1 MIRKTGF
8 RKKAGKFFAILASAA
23 MVVTSIPMNYG
34 YAKADSVQA
43 DSAVV
48 KIASETSTVEKNA
61 SDVAVLKKIIAEQ
74 KERGADVSE
83 DLDSD
88 EYVWKEIDGEKRLT
102 EIFWD
107 NKNLQGDIS
116 FVGLEK
122 LVSIYCGLNHL
133 IELNITKNTELT
145 SLYCTSNNLKKLDI
159 SKNIKLKQLWCE
171 NLKINELDVT
181 NNTSLIYLFCGY
193 NALKDID
200 VSKNTLLQT
209 LGCYG
214 QDIKEL
220 DVSNNTNLTELLC
233 YRNQLTELDIS
244 KNDKLEWLWC
254 HSNQLTELNISKN
267 TNLTEL
273 YCDSNQLT
281 ELDISKNDKL
291 EWLWCHSNQLTELN
305 ISKNTNLK
313 NLNCT
318 SNQLTELDVSKN
330 INLTEINCAS
340 NQLTG
345 LDVSQNIN
353 LTKLNCASNQLTGLD
368 VSQNINL
375 TKLNCASNQ
384 LTGLDV
390 SQNVNLTNLNCASNQ
405 LTGLDVSQN
414 INLTNFDCSSNQLN
428 ELNVL
433 NNLKLAYLL
442 CHNNKL
448 TTLDISKCEKLI
460 GCGNGEK
467 DENNQIKLL
476 CDDNVTVIGG
486 KVATPTPI
494 PTEVPKGNMD
504 KFTVGFNYVADDSW
518 QERTWE
524 DNTIEVTGDGS
535 YVISYTANL
544 DTNDIYLM
552 YLNTNLYNGSLNK
565 DFKFN
570 LTNVTIGSTS
580 YNVDNKGSWGFADNN
595 IENEYRYNIVNP
607 MMGPV
612 SDDGITPA
620 DPNIT
625 SIDKIGVAPAKKGD
639 VISIY
644 FVVSGMGE
652 KESDEPSLVPTQ
664 EPSISPTVKPKV
676 TPSVKPTEIPI
687 ASPTVTP
694 TQVPTESPSITPTAS
709 PSIAPTV
716 IPSTTPTEEPKA
728 TPTVKP
734 TEVPTVT
741 PTAAPAKK
749 AKSTINAKNTYKKY
763 LGDNKFKL
771 NAKTNSDGT
780 VKYKSSNTNVVKV
793 SSKGEITIVGCGE
806 AKVTISVKATDDYK
820 AVSKKV
826 TIKVLPETVQ
836 NFKVKAL
843 SGGKVKCTWKGK
855 STKNTNCQIQ
865 YSLNK
870 QFKNVKTFASKPS
883 LKSGSY
889 KGKGLKKGKTYYLRI
904 RAIAKSG
911 GKSYTGKWSKT
922 IKVKVK

>member
-34 YAKADSVQA
+34 YAKADSVQV

-267 TNLTEL
+267 TNL
-273 YCDSNQLT
+273 
-281 ELDISKNDKL
+281 
-291 EWLWCHSNQLTELN
+291 
-305 ISKNTNLK
+305 K

-318 SNQLTELDVSKN
+318 SNQLTELDVSK
-330 INLTEINCAS
+330 
-340 NQLTG
+340 
-345 LDVSQNIN
+345 NIN

-375 TKLNCASNQ
+375 T
-384 LTGLDV
+384 
-390 SQNVNLTNLNCASNQ
+390 
-405 LTGLDVSQN
+405 
-414 INLTNFDCSSNQLN
+414 NFDCASNQLN

-694 TQVPTESPSITPTAS
+694 TQVPTESPSISPTAS

>member
-34 YAKADSVQA
+34 YAKADSVQV

-281 ELDISKNDKL
+281 ELNISKNTNLKNL
-291 EWLWCHSNQLTELN
+291 NCTSNQLTELN

-330 INLTEINCAS
+330 INLTEI
-340 NQLTG
+340 
-345 LDVSQNIN
+345 
-353 LTKLNCASNQLTGLD
+353 NCASNQLTGLD

>member
-34 YAKADSVQA
+34 YAKADSVQV

-267 TNLTEL
+267 TNL
-273 YCDSNQLT
+273 
-281 ELDISKNDKL
+281 
-291 EWLWCHSNQLTELN
+291 
-305 ISKNTNLK
+305 K

-330 INLTEINCAS
+330 INLTEI
-340 NQLTG
+340 
-345 LDVSQNIN
+345 
-353 LTKLNCASNQLTGLD
+353 NCASNQLTGLD

>member
-34 YAKADSVQA
+34 YAKADSVQV

-267 TNLTEL
+267 TNL
-273 YCDSNQLT
+273 
-281 ELDISKNDKL
+281 
-291 EWLWCHSNQLTELN
+291 
-305 ISKNTNLK
+305 K

-345 LDVSQNIN
+345 LDVSKNIN

-375 TKLNCASNQ
+375 T
-384 LTGLDV
+384 
-390 SQNVNLTNLNCASNQ
+390 
-405 LTGLDVSQN
+405 
-414 INLTNFDCSSNQLN
+414 NFDCASNQLN

-694 TQVPTESPSITPTAS
+694 TQVPTESPSISPTAS

-843 SGGKVKCTWKGK
+843 SGGKVKSTWKGK

>member
-34 YAKADSVQA
+34 YAKADSVQV

-267 TNLTEL
+267 TNL
-273 YCDSNQLT
+273 
-281 ELDISKNDKL
+281 
-291 EWLWCHSNQLTELN
+291 
-305 ISKNTNLK
+305 K

-330 INLTEINCAS
+330 INLTEI
-340 NQLTG
+340 
-345 LDVSQNIN
+345 
-353 LTKLNCASNQLTGLD
+353 
-368 VSQNINL
+368 
-375 TKLNCASNQ
+375 
-384 LTGLDV
+384 
-390 SQNVNLTNLNCASNQ
+390 NCASNQ

>member
-1 MIRKTGF
+1 MIRKTDL
-8 RKKAGKFFAILASAA
+8 RKKAGKFFAVMASAA
-23 MVVTSIPMNYG
+23 MVVTSIPMNYS
-34 YAKADSVQA
+34 YAKADSVQV

-281 ELDISKNDKL
+281 EL
-291 EWLWCHSNQLTELN
+291 N

-345 LDVSQNIN
+345 LDVSKNIN

-390 SQNVNLTNLNCASNQ
+390 SQN
-405 LTGLDVSQN
+405 
-414 INLTNFDCSSNQLN
+414 INLTNFDCASNQLN

-694 TQVPTESPSITPTAS
+694 TQVPTESPSISPTAS

>member
-1 MIRKTGF
+1 MIRKTDL
-8 RKKAGKFFAILASAA
+8 RKKAGKFFAVMASAA
-23 MVVTSIPMNYG
+23 MVVTSIPMNYS
-34 YAKADSVQA
+34 YAKADSVQT
-43 DSAVV
+43 DSGVV

-74 KERGADVSE
+74 KERGADVNE

-267 TNLTEL
+267 TNL
-273 YCDSNQLT
+273 
-281 ELDISKNDKL
+281 
-291 EWLWCHSNQLTELN
+291 
-305 ISKNTNLK
+305 K

-330 INLTEINCAS
+330 INLTEI
-340 NQLTG
+340 
-345 LDVSQNIN
+345 
-353 LTKLNCASNQLTGLD
+353 NCASNQLTGLD

-414 INLTNFDCSSNQLN
+414 INLTNFDCASNQLN

-694 TQVPTESPSITPTAS
+694 TQVPTESPSISPTAS

>member
-267 TNLTEL
+267 TNL
-273 YCDSNQLT
+273 
-281 ELDISKNDKL
+281 
-291 EWLWCHSNQLTELN
+291 
-305 ISKNTNLK
+305 K

-330 INLTEINCAS
+330 INLTEI
-340 NQLTG
+340 
-345 LDVSQNIN
+345 
-353 LTKLNCASNQLTGLD
+353 NCASNQLTGLD

-694 TQVPTESPSITPTAS
+694 TQVPTESPSITSTAS

>member
-267 TNLTEL
+267 TNL
-273 YCDSNQLT
+273 
-281 ELDISKNDKL
+281 
-291 EWLWCHSNQLTELN
+291 
-305 ISKNTNLK
+305 K

-330 INLTEINCAS
+330 INLTEI
-340 NQLTG
+340 
-345 LDVSQNIN
+345 
-353 LTKLNCASNQLTGLD
+353 
-368 VSQNINL
+368 
-375 TKLNCASNQ
+375 
-384 LTGLDV
+384 
-390 SQNVNLTNLNCASNQ
+390 NCASNQ

>member
-267 TNLTEL
+267 TNL
-273 YCDSNQLT
+273 
-281 ELDISKNDKL
+281 
-291 EWLWCHSNQLTELN
+291 
-305 ISKNTNLK
+305 K

-330 INLTEINCAS
+330 INLTEI
-340 NQLTG
+340 
-345 LDVSQNIN
+345 
-353 LTKLNCASNQLTGLD
+353 NCASNQLTGLD

>member
-34 YAKADSVQA
+34 YAKADSVQV

-267 TNLTEL
+267 TNL
-273 YCDSNQLT
+273 
-281 ELDISKNDKL
+281 
-291 EWLWCHSNQLTELN
+291 
-305 ISKNTNLK
+305 K

-345 LDVSQNIN
+345 LDVSKNIN

-368 VSQNINL
+368 VSKNINL

-414 INLTNFDCSSNQLN
+414 INLTNFDCASNQLN

-694 TQVPTESPSITPTAS
+694 TQVPTESPSISPTAS

>member
-34 YAKADSVQA
+34 YAKADSVQV

-281 ELDISKNDKL
+281 EL
-291 EWLWCHSNQLTELN
+291 N

-368 VSQNINL
+368 VSQN
-375 TKLNCASNQ
+375 
-384 LTGLDV
+384 
-390 SQNVNLTNLNCASNQ
+390 VNLTNLNCASNQ

-414 INLTNFDCSSNQLN
+414 INLTNFDCASNQLN

-694 TQVPTESPSITPTAS
+694 TQVPTESPSISPTAS

-793 SSKGEITIVGCGE
+793 SPKGEITIVGCGE

>member
-267 TNLTEL
+267 TNL
-273 YCDSNQLT
+273 
-281 ELDISKNDKL
+281 
-291 EWLWCHSNQLTELN
+291 
-305 ISKNTNLK
+305 K

-345 LDVSQNIN
+345 LDVSKNIN

-414 INLTNFDCSSNQLN
+414 INLTNFDCASNQLN

-694 TQVPTESPSITPTAS
+694 TQVPTESPSISPTAS

>member
-34 YAKADSVQA
+34 YAKADSVQV

-122 LVSIYCGLNHL
+122 LVSIFCGLNHL

-267 TNLTEL
+267 TNL
-273 YCDSNQLT
+273 
-281 ELDISKNDKL
+281 
-291 EWLWCHSNQLTELN
+291 
-305 ISKNTNLK
+305 K

-345 LDVSQNIN
+345 LDVSKNIN

-414 INLTNFDCSSNQLN
+414 INLTNFDCASNQLN

-694 TQVPTESPSITPTAS
+694 TQVPTESPSISPTAS

>member
-281 ELDISKNDKL
+281 EL
-291 EWLWCHSNQLTELN
+291 N

-353 LTKLNCASNQLTGLD
+353 LT
-368 VSQNINL
+368 
-375 TKLNCASNQ
+375 
-384 LTGLDV
+384 
-390 SQNVNLTNLNCASNQ
+390 
-405 LTGLDVSQN
+405 
-414 INLTNFDCSSNQLN
+414 NFDCASNQLN

-694 TQVPTESPSITPTAS
+694 TQVPTESPSISPTAS

>member
-1 MIRKTGF
+1 M
-8 RKKAGKFFAILASAA
+8 
-23 MVVTSIPMNYG
+23 
-34 YAKADSVQA
+34 
-43 DSAVV
+43 
-48 KIASETSTVEKNA
+48 
-61 SDVAVLKKIIAEQ
+61 
-74 KERGADVSE
+74 
-83 DLDSD
+83 
-88 EYVWKEIDGEKRLT
+88 
-102 EIFWD
+102 
-107 NKNLQGDIS
+107 
-116 FVGLEK
+116 
-122 LVSIYCGLNHL
+122 
-133 IELNITKNTELT
+133 
-145 SLYCTSNNLKKLDI
+145 
-159 SKNIKLKQLWCE
+159 
-171 NLKINELDVT
+171 
-181 NNTSLIYLFCGY
+181 
-193 NALKDID
+193 
-200 VSKNTLLQT
+200 
-209 LGCYG
+209 
-214 QDIKEL
+214 
-220 DVSNNTNLTELLC
+220 
-233 YRNQLTELDIS
+233 
-244 KNDKLEWLWC
+244 
-254 HSNQLTELNISKN
+254 
-267 TNLTEL
+267 
-273 YCDSNQLT
+273 
-281 ELDISKNDKL
+281 
-291 EWLWCHSNQLTELN
+291 
-305 ISKNTNLK
+305 
-313 NLNCT
+313 
-318 SNQLTELDVSKN
+318 TELDVSKN
-330 INLTEINCAS
+330 INLTEI
-340 NQLTG
+340 
-345 LDVSQNIN
+345 
-353 LTKLNCASNQLTGLD
+353 NCASNQLTGLD

-414 INLTNFDCSSNQLN
+414 INLTNFDCASNQLN

-442 CHNNKL
+442 CDNNKL

-535 YVISYTANL
+535 YVISYTANS

-580 YNVDNKGSWGFADNN
+580 YYVDNKGSWGFTDNN

-607 MMGPV
+607 FMGAV
-612 SDDGITPA
+612 SDDGITPV
-620 DPNIT
+620 DPYIT
-625 SIDKIGVAPAKKGD
+625 MIDKIGVAPAKKGD

-676 TPSVKPTEIPI
+676 TPSVKPTEILI

-694 TQVPTESPSITPTAS
+694 TQVPTESPSITQTAS

-716 IPSTTPTEEPKA
+716 IPPTTPTEEPKA

-741 PTAAPAKK
+741 PTAAPVKK
-749 AKSTINAKNTYKKY
+749 AKSTINAKNTYTKY

-780 VKYKSSNTNVVKV
+780 VKYKSSNANVVKV

-870 QFKNVKTFASKPS
+870 QFKNVKTFSSNPV
-883 LKSGSY
+883 LKSGNY
-889 KGKGLKKGKTYYLRI
+889 TGKGLKKGKTYYLRI
-904 RAIAKSG
+904 KAAAKSG
-911 GKSYTGKWSKT
+911 GKSYSGKWSKT

>member
-34 YAKADSVQA
+34 YAKADSVQV

-267 TNLTEL
+267 TNL
-273 YCDSNQLT
+273 
-281 ELDISKNDKL
+281 
-291 EWLWCHSNQLTELN
+291 
-305 ISKNTNLK
+305 K

-345 LDVSQNIN
+345 LDVSKNIN

-375 TKLNCASNQ
+375 T
-384 LTGLDV
+384 
-390 SQNVNLTNLNCASNQ
+390 
-405 LTGLDVSQN
+405 
-414 INLTNFDCSSNQLN
+414 NFDCASNQLN

-694 TQVPTESPSITPTAS
+694 TQVPTESPSISPTAS

>member
-281 ELDISKNDKL
+281 EL
-291 EWLWCHSNQLTELN
+291 N

-353 LTKLNCASNQLTGLD
+353 LT
-368 VSQNINL
+368 
-375 TKLNCASNQ
+375 
-384 LTGLDV
+384 
-390 SQNVNLTNLNCASNQ
+390 
-405 LTGLDVSQN
+405 
-414 INLTNFDCSSNQLN
+414 NFDCASNQLN

-694 TQVPTESPSITPTAS
+694 TQVPTESPSISPTAS

-741 PTAAPAKK
+741 PTAAPVKK

-806 AKVTISVKATDDYK
+806 AKVTISVNETDNYK

-826 TIKVLPETVQ
+826 TIKVLLETVQ
-836 NFKVKAL
+836 KFKVKAL

>member
-34 YAKADSVQA
+34 YAKADSVQV

-267 TNLTEL
+267 TNL
-273 YCDSNQLT
+273 
-281 ELDISKNDKL
+281 
-291 EWLWCHSNQLTELN
+291 
-305 ISKNTNLK
+305 K

-345 LDVSQNIN
+345 LDVS
-353 LTKLNCASNQLTGLD
+353 K
-368 VSQNINL
+368 NINL

-414 INLTNFDCSSNQLN
+414 INLTNFDCASNQLN

-694 TQVPTESPSITPTAS
+694 TQVPTESPSISPTAS

>member
-34 YAKADSVQA
+34 YAKADSVQV

-267 TNLTEL
+267 TNL
-273 YCDSNQLT
+273 
-281 ELDISKNDKL
+281 
-291 EWLWCHSNQLTELN
+291 
-305 ISKNTNLK
+305 K

-330 INLTEINCAS
+330 INLTEI
-340 NQLTG
+340 
-345 LDVSQNIN
+345 
-353 LTKLNCASNQLTGLD
+353 NCASNQLTGLD

-414 INLTNFDCSSNQLN
+414 INLTNFDCASNQLN

-694 TQVPTESPSITPTAS
+694 TQVPTESPSISPTAS

-749 AKSTINAKNTYKKY
+749 AKSTINANNTYKKY

>member
-1 MIRKTGF
+1 MIRKTDL
-8 RKKAGKFFAILASAA
+8 RKKAGKFFAVMASAA
-23 MVVTSIPMNYG
+23 MVVTSIPMNYS
-34 YAKADSVQA
+34 YAKADSVQT
-43 DSAVV
+43 DSGVV

-267 TNLTEL
+267 TNL
-273 YCDSNQLT
+273 
-281 ELDISKNDKL
+281 
-291 EWLWCHSNQLTELN
+291 
-305 ISKNTNLK
+305 K

-345 LDVSQNIN
+345 LDVSKNIN

-368 VSQNINL
+368 VSHNINL

-414 INLTNFDCSSNQLN
+414 INLTNFDCASNQLN

-687 ASPTVTP
+687 ASPT
-694 TQVPTESPSITPTAS
+694 ESPSITSTAS

-741 PTAAPAKK
+741 PTAAPAKR
-749 AKSTINAKNTYKKY
+749 AKSMINAKNTYKKY

-771 NAKTNSDGT
+771 NAKTDSDGT

-870 QFKNVKTFASKPS
+870 QFKNAKTFSSKPS

>member
-34 YAKADSVQA
+34 YAKADSVQV

-281 ELDISKNDKL
+281 EL
-291 EWLWCHSNQLTELN
+291 N

-330 INLTEINCAS
+330 INLTEI
-340 NQLTG
+340 
-345 LDVSQNIN
+345 
-353 LTKLNCASNQLTGLD
+353 NCASNQLTGLD

>member
-281 ELDISKNDKL
+281 EL
-291 EWLWCHSNQLTELN
+291 N

-330 INLTEINCAS
+330 INLTEI
-340 NQLTG
+340 
-345 LDVSQNIN
+345 
-353 LTKLNCASNQLTGLD
+353 NCASNQLTGLD

-524 DNTIEVTGDGS
+524 DNNIEVTGDGS

>member
-1 MIRKTGF
+1 MIRKTDL
-8 RKKAGKFFAILASAA
+8 RKKAGKFFAVMASAA
-23 MVVTSIPMNYG
+23 MVVTSIPMNYS
-34 YAKADSVQA
+34 YAKADSVQT
-43 DSAVV
+43 DSGVV

-267 TNLTEL
+267 TNL
-273 YCDSNQLT
+273 
-281 ELDISKNDKL
+281 
-291 EWLWCHSNQLTELN
+291 
-305 ISKNTNLK
+305 K

-345 LDVSQNIN
+345 LDVS
-353 LTKLNCASNQLTGLD
+353 K
-368 VSQNINL
+368 NINL

-414 INLTNFDCSSNQLN
+414 INLTNFDCASNQLN

-687 ASPTVTP
+687 ASPT
-694 TQVPTESPSITPTAS
+694 ESPSITSTAS

-741 PTAAPAKK
+741 PTAAPAKR

-771 NAKTNSDGT
+771 NAKTDSDGT

-870 QFKNVKTFASKPS
+870 QFKNAKTFSSKPS

>member
-34 YAKADSVQA
+34 YAKADSVQV

-267 TNLTEL
+267 TNL
-273 YCDSNQLT
+273 
-281 ELDISKNDKL
+281 
-291 EWLWCHSNQLTELN
+291 
-305 ISKNTNLK
+305 K

-353 LTKLNCASNQLTGLD
+353 LT
-368 VSQNINL
+368 
-375 TKLNCASNQ
+375 
-384 LTGLDV
+384 
-390 SQNVNLTNLNCASNQ
+390 
-405 LTGLDVSQN
+405 
-414 INLTNFDCSSNQLN
+414 NFDCASNQLN

-694 TQVPTESPSITPTAS
+694 TQVPTESPSISPTAS

>member
-34 YAKADSVQA
+34 YAKADSVQV

-267 TNLTEL
+267 TNL
-273 YCDSNQLT
+273 
-281 ELDISKNDKL
+281 
-291 EWLWCHSNQLTELN
+291 
-305 ISKNTNLK
+305 K

-330 INLTEINCAS
+330 INLTEI
-340 NQLTG
+340 
-345 LDVSQNIN
+345 
-353 LTKLNCASNQLTGLD
+353 NCASNQLTGLD

-687 ASPTVTP
+687 ASPTVTT

-889 KGKGLKKGKTYYLRI
+889 RGKGLKKGKTYYLRI

>member
-1 MIRKTGF
+1 MIRKTDL
-8 RKKAGKFFAILASAA
+8 RKKAGKFFAVMASAA
-23 MVVTSIPMNYG
+23 MVVTSIPMNYS
-34 YAKADSVQA
+34 YAKADSVQT
-43 DSAVV
+43 DSGVV

-281 ELDISKNDKL
+281 EL
-291 EWLWCHSNQLTELN
+291 N

-345 LDVSQNIN
+345 LDVSKNIN

-368 VSQNINL
+368 VSHNINL

-414 INLTNFDCSSNQLN
+414 INLTNFDCASNQLN

-687 ASPTVTP
+687 ASPT
-694 TQVPTESPSITPTAS
+694 ESPSITSTAS

-741 PTAAPAKK
+741 PTAAPAKR

-771 NAKTNSDGT
+771 NAKTDSDGT

-870 QFKNVKTFASKPS
+870 QFKNAKTFSSKPS

>member
-1 MIRKTGF
+1 MIRKTAF

-267 TNLTEL
+267 TNL
-273 YCDSNQLT
+273 
-281 ELDISKNDKL
+281 
-291 EWLWCHSNQLTELN
+291 
-305 ISKNTNLK
+305 K

-353 LTKLNCASNQLTGLD
+353 LT
-368 VSQNINL
+368 
-375 TKLNCASNQ
+375 
-384 LTGLDV
+384 
-390 SQNVNLTNLNCASNQ
+390 
-405 LTGLDVSQN
+405 
-414 INLTNFDCSSNQLN
+414 NFDCASNQLN

-694 TQVPTESPSITPTAS
+694 TQVPTESPSISPTAS

-806 AKVTISVKATDDYK
+806 AKVTISVNETDNYK

-836 NFKVKAL
+836 KFKVKAL

>member
-34 YAKADSVQA
+34 YAKADSVQV

-267 TNLTEL
+267 TNL
-273 YCDSNQLT
+273 
-281 ELDISKNDKL
+281 
-291 EWLWCHSNQLTELN
+291 
-305 ISKNTNLK
+305 K

-330 INLTEINCAS
+330 INLTEI
-340 NQLTG
+340 
-345 LDVSQNIN
+345 
-353 LTKLNCASNQLTGLD
+353 NCASNQLTGLD

-414 INLTNFDCSSNQLN
+414 INLTNFDCASNQLN

-694 TQVPTESPSITPTAS
+694 TQVPTESPSISPTAS

>member
-34 YAKADSVQA
+34 YAKADSVQV

-267 TNLTEL
+267 TNLKNLNCT
-273 YCDSNQLT
+273 SNQLT
-281 ELDISKNDKL
+281 ELNISKNTNLTELYCD
-291 EWLWCHSNQLTELN
+291 SNQLTELN

-330 INLTEINCAS
+330 INLTEI
-340 NQLTG
+340 
-345 LDVSQNIN
+345 
-353 LTKLNCASNQLTGLD
+353 NCASNQLTGLD

-652 KESDEPSLVPTQ
+652 KESDEPSLMITH
-664 EPSISPTVKPKV
+664 EPRNSPKVKPKV

-687 ASPTVTP
+687 ASPTVTT

-889 KGKGLKKGKTYYLRI
+889 RGKGLKKGKTYYLRI

>member
-1 MIRKTGF
+1 MIRKTDL
-8 RKKAGKFFAILASAA
+8 RKKAGKFFAVMASAA
-23 MVVTSIPMNYG
+23 MVVTSIPMNYS
-34 YAKADSVQA
+34 YAKADSVQT
-43 DSAVV
+43 DSGVV

-281 ELDISKNDKL
+281 EL
-291 EWLWCHSNQLTELN
+291 N

-345 LDVSQNIN
+345 LDVS
-353 LTKLNCASNQLTGLD
+353 K
-368 VSQNINL
+368 NINL

-414 INLTNFDCSSNQLN
+414 INLTNFDCASNQLN

-687 ASPTVTP
+687 ASPT
-694 TQVPTESPSITPTAS
+694 ESPSITSTAS

-741 PTAAPAKK
+741 PTAAPAKR

-771 NAKTNSDGT
+771 NAKTDSDGT

-870 QFKNVKTFASKPS
+870 QFKNAKTFSSKPS

>member
-1 MIRKTGF
+1 MIRKTDL
-8 RKKAGKFFAILASAA
+8 RKKAGKFFAVMASAA
-23 MVVTSIPMNYG
+23 MVVTSIPMNYS

-281 ELDISKNDKL
+281 EL
-291 EWLWCHSNQLTELN
+291 N

-345 LDVSQNIN
+345 LDVSKNIN

-368 VSQNINL
+368 VSHNINL

-390 SQNVNLTNLNCASNQ
+390 SQNVNLTEINCASNQ

-414 INLTNFDCSSNQLN
+414 INLTNFDCASNQLN

-694 TQVPTESPSITPTAS
+694 TQVPTESPSISPTAS

-741 PTAAPAKK
+741 PTAAPVKK

-806 AKVTISVKATDDYK
+806 AKVTISVNETDNYK

-826 TIKVLPETVQ
+826 TIKVLLETVQ
-836 NFKVKAL
+836 KFKVKAL

>member
-43 DSAVV
+43 DSVVV

-267 TNLTEL
+267 TNL
-273 YCDSNQLT
+273 
-281 ELDISKNDKL
+281 
-291 EWLWCHSNQLTELN
+291 
-305 ISKNTNLK
+305 K

-330 INLTEINCAS
+330 INLTEI
-340 NQLTG
+340 
-345 LDVSQNIN
+345 
-353 LTKLNCASNQLTGLD
+353 NCASNQLTGLD

-843 SGGKVKCTWKGK
+843 SGGKVKCAWKGK

>member
-34 YAKADSVQA
+34 YAKADSVQV

-281 ELDISKNDKL
+281 EL
-291 EWLWCHSNQLTELN
+291 N

-345 LDVSQNIN
+345 LDVSKNIN

-375 TKLNCASNQ
+375 T
-384 LTGLDV
+384 
-390 SQNVNLTNLNCASNQ
+390 
-405 LTGLDVSQN
+405 
-414 INLTNFDCSSNQLN
+414 NFDCASNQLN

-694 TQVPTESPSITPTAS
+694 TQVPTESPSISPTAS

>member
-1 MIRKTGF
+1 MIRKTAF

-267 TNLTEL
+267 TNL
-273 YCDSNQLT
+273 
-281 ELDISKNDKL
+281 
-291 EWLWCHSNQLTELN
+291 
-305 ISKNTNLK
+305 K

-353 LTKLNCASNQLTGLD
+353 LT
-368 VSQNINL
+368 
-375 TKLNCASNQ
+375 
-384 LTGLDV
+384 
-390 SQNVNLTNLNCASNQ
+390 
-405 LTGLDVSQN
+405 
-414 INLTNFDCSSNQLN
+414 NFDCASNQLN

-694 TQVPTESPSITPTAS
+694 TQVPTESPSISPTAS

-806 AKVTISVKATDDYK
+806 AKVTISVNETDNYK

>member
-34 YAKADSVQA
+34 YAKADSVQV

-281 ELDISKNDKL
+281 EL
-291 EWLWCHSNQLTELN
+291 N

-368 VSQNINL
+368 VSQN
-375 TKLNCASNQ
+375 
-384 LTGLDV
+384 
-390 SQNVNLTNLNCASNQ
+390 VNLTNLNCASNQ

-414 INLTNFDCSSNQLN
+414 INLTNFDCASNQLN

-694 TQVPTESPSITPTAS
+694 TQVPTESPSISPTAS